1 MFSDNI
7 KTRLH
12 SLGTRLKDARLE
24 RDESQQRFAARLS
37 VSVPTLRKMEK
48 GDPTV
53 AVGTWA
59 QALWLLDRL
68 EDLDKVL
75 AATSLFAEW
84 DKSRAPQK
92 RRRASK
98 RKSG

>member
-1 MFSDNI
+1 M
-7 KTRLH
+7 
-12 SLGTRLKDARLE
+12 RLKEARLE
-24 RDESQQRFAARLS
+24 RNESQQLFAARLG

-48 GDPTV
+48 GDHTV
-53 AVGTWA
+53 AIGTWA
-59 QALWLLDRL
+59 QALWLFDHL

-75 AATSLFAEW
+75 AHTSLFAEW
-84 DKSRAPQK
+84 DRRQAPKK